1 MKEHKYCIKKDFI
14 IINIENFKIISSPNK
29 NNESNFNDVEQ
40 EIYFI
45 DRPKPL
51 SKEIASKINEQM
63 DTNVC
68 KIIKEKST
76 GTGFL
81 CIIPFPN
88 KLNLLPVLITCN
100 HILGEKDLMEGKEI
114 KIEINNKIKKLSIN
128 NSRKIYTDEKNCDIT
143 IIELKPE
150 DQFDINNLLEIEDD
164 IFNKEKLDNLY
175 KNKTI
180 YIIHYPEGR
189 EPQYSVDVIKSI
201 DTNNI
206 KINHL
211 CSTERG
217 SSRPSFKFANI

>member
-114 KIEINNKIKKLSIN
+114 KLEINNKIKKLSIN

-143 IIELKPE
+143 IIELK
-150 DQFDINNLLEIEDD
+150 
-164 IFNKEKLDNLY
+164 
-175 KNKTI
+175 T
-180 YIIHYPEGR
+180 R
-189 EPQYSVDVIKSI
+189 RSI
-201 DTNNI
+201 
-206 KINHL
+206 
-211 CSTERG
+211 
-217 SSRPSFKFANI
+217 

>member
-1 MKEHKYCIKKDFI
+1 
-14 IINIENFKIISSPNK
+14 
-29 NNESNFNDVEQ
+29 
-40 EIYFI
+40 
-45 DRPKPL
+45 
-51 SKEIASKINEQM
+51 M

-114 KIEINNKIKKLSIN
+114 KLEINNKIKKLSIN

-164 IFNKEKLDNLY
+164 IFNKEMLDNLY

-189 EPQYSVDVIKSI
+189 EPKYSVDVIKSI

-217 SSRPSFKFANI
+217 SSGGPLLNL